1 MNRVRSALALALA
14 LGALPMHASAFC
26 YTVMDRSG
34 TVVWRSTVP
43 PIDLSRSVSDG
54 MRWVFP
60 PGHVLVISE
69 ETLSCTPIGPQ
80 EMFGAMPGFSGPTPR
95 LPGWQSGMTAGST
108 RK

>member
-14 LGALPMHASAFC
+14 VGVLPMHASAFC

-34 TVVWRSTVP
+34 AVVWRSTVP

-54 MRWVFP
+54 MRRVFP

-80 EMFGAMPGFSGPTPR
+80 EMSGAMPGFSGPTPG
-95 LPGWQSGMTAGST
+95 LPGSRSGMTAGT
-108 RK
+108 APK